1 MGRTPARVRR
11 PSTRTHPRD
20 VSIRELLDFRVGVTL
35 PPLTPFAAS
44 RANFATYRAML
55 DRYELVRD
63 AVRERWPDGN
73 AFAERLRAWMIAH
86 PDADVE
92 RIGLRLAH
100 PPRVPRSE

>member
-1 MGRTPARVRR
+1 
-11 PSTRTHPRD
+11 
-20 VSIRELLDFRVGVTL
+20 
-35 PPLTPFAAS
+35 
-44 RANFATYRAML
+44 ML

-73 AFAERLRAWMIAH
+73 AFAERLRAWMLAH

-92 RIGLRLAH
+92 RIGLKLAQ